1 LFRHAGS
8 HQHGHKVHV
17 DVGNLAVQV
26 HEDVCCCTA
35 HFGYAFLH
43 LPQRLRARA
52 VDQSFARRLA
62 QEPAPASYPLPEAH
76 ERLVPVS
83 HWNLPS
89 IWALLHSEGV
99 RTRSSNSTPQRIARR
114 AEGQESQQAPYSA
127 EAHAK
132 TSVDTSYVAIC
143 HLPPNC
149 APEAWLVAQG
159 SLAASSSLL
168 LQCTPH

>member
-1 LFRHAGS
+1 MKTSAAAPRILVMHSCIFHSASGRVRSTSPSRDALLKS
-8 HQHGHKVHV
+8 
-17 DVGNLAVQV
+17 
-26 HEDVCCCTA
+26 
-35 HFGYAFLH
+35 LH
-43 LPQRLRARA
+43 PRVTHYRKRT
-52 VDQSFARRLA
+52 RRR
-62 QEPAPASYPLPEAH
+62 
-76 ERLVPVS
+76 RLVPIS

-132 TSVDTSYVAIC
+132 TSVDTSHVAIC